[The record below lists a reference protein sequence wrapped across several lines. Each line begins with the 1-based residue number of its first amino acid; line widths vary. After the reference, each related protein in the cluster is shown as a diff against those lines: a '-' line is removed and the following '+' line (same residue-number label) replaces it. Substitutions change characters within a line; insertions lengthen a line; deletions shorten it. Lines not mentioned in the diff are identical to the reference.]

1 MNKMYESLEELM
13 QKTLQRSKA
22 TLGIAGVKGSTAS
35 ELSDDLEKLE
45 KLFVDRI
52 GKLKG
57 VVKQGEALAADE
69 ARRSEQLIE
78 SLRANVALLEVKVKE
93 TEETVS
99 RKDSASQSMEKN
111 LTEKIALLE
120 TQLRDTEK
128 IVHEKESTIQ
138 MQEQRLN
145 AKIKDLESQLRA
157 NEKILSGRHAQIVD
171 LQSQLKSLTHGIKEM
186 SSFFRQAEALAA
198 VEAQGAGAVAQSE
211 QSKGGE
217 EKPATSRFVDS
228 APETVPPNFFDDIT
242 RELTEVLGPIAS
254 MVIRDHV
261 ASFGESME
269 KFPKVRVPE
278 LLQLISQEILDE
290 DRKVRFRE
298 RLTMSP

>member
-13 QKTLQRSKA
+13 QKTLHRSKA
-22 TLGIAGVKGSTAS
+22 TLAIGGVKGNTAS
-35 ELSDDLEKLE
+35 GVSDDLEKLE
-45 KLFVDRI
+45 KLVVDRI

-57 VVKQGEALAADE
+57 VVQQAEALAADE

-78 SLRANVALLEVKVKE
+78 NLRANVGALEVKVKE
-93 TEETVS
+93 TEEILS
-99 RKDSASQSMEKN
+99 RKDSASQSVEKN

-120 TQLRDTEK
+120 AQLRDTKK
-128 IVHEKESTIQ
+128 IVHEKESTVR

-157 NEKILSGRHAQIVD
+157 NEKILAGRHAQIVD

-186 SSFFRQAEALAA
+186 SSFFRQAEALAV
-198 VEAQGAGAVAQSE
+198 VEAQGAGAVARSE
-211 QSKGGE
+211 QAKGGE
-217 EKPATSRFVDS
+217 EKPATSQLADS
-228 APETVPPNFFDDIT
+228 PGETVPPGFFDDVT

-261 ASFGESME
+261 ASFGESMG
-269 KFPKVRVPE
+269 KFPKARVPE
-278 LLQLISQEILDE
+278 LLQIISQDILDE

-298 RLTMSP
+298 RLAVTL

>member
-1 MNKMYESLEELM
+1 MNKMYESLEDLM

-22 TLGIAGVKGSTAS
+22 TLAMAGVKGNTAS
-35 ELSDDLEKLE
+35 GLSDDLEKLE

-57 VVKQGEALAADE
+57 VVQQSEALAADE
-69 ARRSEQLIE
+69 AQRSEQLIE
-78 SLRANVALLEVKVKE
+78 SLRANAGALEVKVKE
-93 TEETVS
+93 TEETLS

-111 LTEKIALLE
+111 LTEKISLLE
-120 TQLRDTEK
+120 AQLRDTKK
-128 IVHEKESTIQ
+128 IAHEKESTIQ

-157 NEKILSGRHAQIVD
+157 NEKILAGRHAQIVD
-171 LQSQLKSLTHGIKEM
+171 LQAQLKSLTHGIKEM

-198 VEAQGAGAVAQSE
+198 VEAKSAGAVAQSE
-211 QSKGGE
+211 RSKGGE
-217 EKPATSRFVDS
+217 EKPAASQFIDS
-228 APETVPPNFFDDIT
+228 AQETVPPDFFDDIT

-254 MVIRDHV
+254 MIIRDHV
-261 ASFGESME
+261 ESCGESMG
-269 KFPKVRVPE
+269 KFPKARVPE
-278 LLQLISQEILDE
+278 LLQIISQEILDE

-298 RLTMSP
+298 RVTVNP